1 MLSGPSGHWILHK
14 SVDSF
19 FAALLGADT
28 SLRCESEQAG
38 VYCIVPRWRHSN
50 IVLDSTLCWLQKG
63 QVQSN
68 FRLCKAEIRR
78 RCTWKNLVRRPRRR
92 AEGQSM
98 QSVAQWLSTHIVC
111 RSRSSEPI
119 ALALQE
125 VRSLISK
132 AYPENQRHFFTV
144 PVDNK
149 SEFEELLRPSFDFC
163 STLLLF
169 QACSLCHRMWR
180 REERWEKLHEAIRTA
195 AHRWRW
201 GNCGWQVHRQPWETQ
216 MDQVTIWLQFPDL
229 DMQRLE
235 INPHRIV
242 LSYCA

>member
-14 SVDSF
+14 CVDSF

-38 VYCIVPRWRHSN
+38 GYCIVPRWRHSN

-78 RCTWKNLVRRPRRR
+78 RCTWKNLVRRPWRR

-98 QSVAQWLSTHIVC
+98 QSVAQWLTYS
-111 RSRSSEPI
+111 
-119 ALALQE
+119 LQ
-125 VRSLISK
+125 VKIFWAHCTGTAGSPLPHQQSL
-132 AYPENQRHFFTV
+132 PW
-144 PVDNK
+144 K
-149 SEFEELLRPSFDFC
+149 SE
-163 STLLLF
+163 TLLYCAGWQQVWIRGALETQLWLLLHVAPVSSLF
-169 QACSLCHRMWR
+169 LVSQNVKTRGEVGEVAWSHSNSSPY
-180 REERWEKLHEAIRTA
+180 
-195 AHRWRW
+195 RWRW

-216 MDQVTIWLQFPDL
+216 MGQVTIWLQFPDL

>member
-14 SVDSF
+14 CVDSF

-38 VYCIVPRWRHSN
+38 GYCIVPRWRHSN

-195 AHRWRW
+195 ALPLKMGKLWMTGAQAAVGDADGSSHNLASVSWLGHAET
-201 GNCGWQVHRQPWETQ
+201 GNKSP
-216 MDQVTIWLQFPDL
+216 
-229 DMQRLE
+229 
-235 INPHRIV
+235 
-242 LSYCA
+242 